1 MMVAP
6 SQTPIHLEAKHGC
19 QQLQDIKKANEM

>member
-1 MMVAP
+1 MMMAP

-19 QQLQDIKKANEM
+19 QQLQDIKEANEL

>member
-1 MMVAP
+1 MVAP
-6 SQTPIHLEAKHGC
+6 SQTSIHLEAKHGC